1 LDKRSTSNLRP
12 IKDYAA
18 IVKEKK
24 RADDFEH
31 EHFSGPHVVMNDAKV
46 DDFVAKMFINESKKP
61 TDKTWKPEPIKL
73 SRQVTSIIESSGASF
88 RDDVKK
94 NNKK

>member
-1 LDKRSTSNLRP
+1 
-12 IKDYAA
+12 
-18 IVKEKK
+18 
-24 RADDFEH
+24 
-31 EHFSGPHVVMNDAKV
+31 MNDAKV